1 MDLHKELGAV
11 AQMVREKTPPHVMP
25 TIEATTKR
33 LKESGLED
41 HALQTGQTMPDFEL
55 PDATGEIV
63 RSVELRS
70 QGPLLI
76 TFYRGS
82 WCPFCNL
89 ALRALQEL
97 NKEIKNCGG
106 TLLAISP
113 QTPDHSLTLQEK
125 HSLQFPV
132 LSDAGTKWRG
142 SLESSLLSTP
152 ASRQCRSS
160 LAWTFLL
167 TTGITCLNCRS
178 RQLFWYRPMERFS
191 NLMSKPTIC
200 NGLIRK
206 RRLPGLANSDGM
218 LRTRHLRWVLNSLKR
233 RRQ

>member
-1 MDLHKELGAV
+1 MDLQKELGAV
-11 AQMVREKTPPHVMP
+11 AQMVRQKTPPHVMP

-33 LKESGLED
+33 LKESGLKN

-63 RSVELRS
+63 RSIEFRS

-82 WCPFCNL
+82 WSPFCNL
-89 ALRALQEL
+89 TLLAFQER
-97 NKEIKNCGG
+97 NAEIKIRGG

-132 LSDAGTKWRG
+132 LSDAGNKVARQFGIVFALDPGLKTVQEQFDVDIPTYNGDRTFE
-142 SLESSLLSTP
+142 LPVPATFLVSTDGKVLKSHVEADYMQRLDP
-152 ASRQCRSS
+152 ETA
-160 LAWTFLL
+160 LAWVREL
-167 TTGITCLNCRS
+167 
-178 RQLFWYRPMERFS
+178 
-191 NLMSKPTIC
+191 
-200 NGLIRK
+200 
-206 RRLPGLANSDGM
+206 
-218 LRTRHLRWVLNSLKR
+218 
-233 RRQ
+233 

>member
-33 LKESGLED
+33 LKESGLEE

-55 PDATGEIV
+55 PDATGEII
-63 RSVELRS
+63 RSAQLRS

-76 TFYRGS
+76 MFYRGG

-89 ALRALQEL
+89 ALRAFQER
-97 NKEIKNCGG
+97 NAEIKTRGV

-125 HSLQFPV
+125 HSLQFSV
-132 LSDAGTKWRG
+132 LSDAGNKVARQFGIVFALDPGLKTVQEQFGVDIPAYNGDRTFE
-142 SLESSLLSTP
+142 LPVPATFLVSTDGKVLKSYVEADYMQRLDP
-152 ASRQCRSS
+152 ETA
-160 LAWTFLL
+160 LAW
-167 TTGITCLNCRS
+167 
-178 RQLFWYRPMERFS
+178 
-191 NLMSKPTIC
+191 
-200 NGLIRK
+200 IRE
-206 RRLPGLANSDGM
+206 L
-218 LRTRHLRWVLNSLKR
+218 
-233 RRQ
+233 

>member
-1 MDLHKELGAV
+1 MDLQKELGAV
-11 AQMVREKTPPHVMP
+11 AQMVRQKTPPHVMP
-25 TIEATTKR
+25 TIEGTTKR
-33 LKESGLED
+33 LKDSGLEN

-55 PDATGEIV
+55 PDATGEMV

-89 ALRALQEL
+89 ALLAFQER
-97 NKEIKNCGG
+97 NAEIKTRGV

-132 LSDAGTKWRG
+132 LSDAGNKVARQFGIVFALDPGLKTVQEQFGVDIPTYNGDRTFE
-142 SLESSLLSTP
+142 LPVPATFLVSTDGKVLKSYVEADYMQRLDP
-152 ASRQCRSS
+152 ETA
-160 LAWTFLL
+160 LAWVREL
-167 TTGITCLNCRS
+167 
-178 RQLFWYRPMERFS
+178 
-191 NLMSKPTIC
+191 
-200 NGLIRK
+200 
-206 RRLPGLANSDGM
+206 
-218 LRTRHLRWVLNSLKR
+218 
-233 RRQ
+233 

>member
-1 MDLHKELGAV
+1 MPQRSEMDLQKELGAV

-33 LKESGLED
+33 LKESRLED

-63 RSVELRS
+63 RSVDLRS

-89 ALRALQEL
+89 ALRALQER
-97 NKEIKNCGG
+97 NAEIKTRGV

-132 LSDAGTKWRG
+132 LSDEGNRVARQFGIVFALDPGLKTVQEQFG
-142 SLESSLLSTP
+142 VDIP
-152 ASRQCRSS
+152 AHNGDRTFE
-160 LAWTFLL
+160 LPVPATFLVSTDGKVL
-167 TTGITCLNCRS
+167 KSYAEADYMQRLDPETALD
-178 RQLFWYRPMERFS
+178 W
-191 NLMSKPTIC
+191 
-200 NGLIRK
+200 IRE
-206 RRLPGLANSDGM
+206 L
-218 LRTRHLRWVLNSLKR
+218 
-233 RRQ
+233 